1 MRIAKENWK
10 VLASLFPAGWQQMA
24 WRSGAVERL
33 RGFPSADVLLRMLML
48 HVARG
53 YSLRETV
60 VRAKVANW
68 ADISDVALLKRLRN
82 SEQWLR
88 FLCIELLRENVAY
101 RLEEGIS
108 RTIRIVD
115 GTIVREP
122 GKTGSQWRVSH
133 TIRLPSLVCDFFEV
147 TATIGEG
154 SGESLNR
161 LPVGPHE
168 LILADAGYCSVA
180 GIEYVHQRGADVL
193 VRVNP
198 QSFVAYSAYG
208 RRISLLPRLRT
219 LFKAGQFAEWRVVLH
234 GQGSAFAGRLCAVRK
249 SDCAIQQAHRR
260 LQRRASNQQMIT
272 RPGTLELAKYVIVF
286 TTYSSGSTADVLRS
300 YRMRWQ
306 IELVF
311 KRLKSLAQL
320 GHGPK
325 HDDRSSRA
333 WLYGKLL
340 VTLLAQKIDSH
351 RARYFPLGLPTLAAP
366 DHVVRR
372 VSSVSRFTR
381 SSKLSNRTSH
391 FSKRSI
397 RGIRLHRLLRKSH
410 AAGYFNWRKWHPS

>member
-1 MRIAKENWK
+1 MAEENWK
-10 VLASLFPAGWQQMA
+10 VLVSLFPTGWQQTA
-24 WRSGAVERL
+24 WESGAVERL
-33 RGFPSADVLLRMLML
+33 RRFSSPDVLLRTLML
-48 HVARG
+48 HVALG

-60 VRAKVANW
+60 VRAKLANW

-82 SEQWLR
+82 SEEWLR
-88 FLCIELLRENVAY
+88 RLCIELLRENVAC
-101 RLEEGIS
+101 RPEEGIS

-122 GKTGSQWRVSH
+122 GKSGSQWRILYS
-133 TIRLPSLVCDFFEV
+133 IGLPSLVCDFFEV

-161 LPVGPHE
+161 LPVNPHE

-180 GIEYVHQRGADVL
+180 GIEYVRQHGADVL

-208 RRISLLPRLRT
+208 RRIPLLSRLRT
-219 LFKAGQFAEWRVVLH
+219 LSKVGQFGEWRVVLH
-234 GQGSAFAGRLCAVRK
+234 GQGSSFAGRLCAVRK

-260 LQRRASNQQMIT
+260 LQRKASKKQMIT
-272 RPGTLELAKYVIVF
+272 RPGTLEFAKYVVVF
-286 TTYSSGSTADVLRS
+286 TTRSSGSTADVLKL

-311 KRLKSLAQL
+311 KRLKGLAQL
-320 GHGPK
+320 GHVPK

-333 WLYGKLL
+333 WLYGKLFI
-340 VTLLAQKIDSH
+340 TLLTQKLIRIGRDISPSGYPLS
-351 RARYFPLGLPTLAAP
+351 ARG
-366 DHVVRR
+366 VM
-372 VSSVSRFTR
+372 
-381 SSKLSNRTSH
+381 
-391 FSKRSI
+391 
-397 RGIRLHRLLRKSH
+397 
-410 AAGYFNWRKWHPS
+410 